1 MKFRYNEGEILCMGC
16 LFKSLDV
23 TAMDNGLMDQ
33 SESKITQGEEGD
45 YGD

>member
-1 MKFRYNEGEILCMGC
+1 MKFRYNEDEIQRIGC

-23 TAMDNGLMDQ
+23 TVMDNGLMDQ